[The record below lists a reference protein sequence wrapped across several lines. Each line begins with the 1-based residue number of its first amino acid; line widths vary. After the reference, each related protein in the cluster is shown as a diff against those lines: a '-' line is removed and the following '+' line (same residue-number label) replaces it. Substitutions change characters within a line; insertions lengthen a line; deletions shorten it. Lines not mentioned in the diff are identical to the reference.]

1 MNNSLLATEGV
12 VTYVEIVGKSGL
24 DAKYQRIIFR

>member
-12 VTYVEIVGKSGL
+12 VTYVEIVSKSGL
-24 DAKYQRIIFR
+24 DAKYQSIIFR